1 MMRKKKL
8 PLYQEQLENFIFHH
22 IHAWAEEYVE
32 QNKADYTDTTLYDSM
47 DNEFRT
53 FMLDIEQRFYDEV
66 RPRFGDV

>member
-32 QNKADYTDTTLYDSM
+32 ENKADYPDTTLYDSM

-53 FMLDIEQRFYDEV
+53 FMQDLEDRFIDEIK
-66 RPRFGDV
+66 PRFGDF

>member
-32 QNKADYTDTTLYDSM
+32 ENKADYPDTTLYDSM

-66 RPRFGDV
+66 RPKFGDL